1 MSKEKVVAYFKKNK
15 STIQVILIIAA
26 AYIFFAV
33 VGVGCPIK
41 YTTGI
46 SCMGCGMTRAIVA
59 ACKLNFKDAFY
70 FHPLWV
76 LLPVG
81 FVVFL
86 LRKRINPTVIK
97 VLLWIAIIAF
107 VIVYFIRM
115 FDDHNHIVVF
125 EPENNIIGRLYD
137 TFK

>member
-1 MSKEKVVAYFKKNK
+1 MNKEKVVAYFKKNK
-15 STIQVILIIAA
+15 STIQVILIIAV

-59 ACKLNFKDAFY
+59 ACKLNFKAAFY
-70 FHPLWV
+70 YHPLWV

-81 FVVFL
+81 VVVFL
-86 LRKRINPTVIK
+86 LRKRINPTVLK
-97 VLLWIAIIAF
+97 VLFWMAMVAF

-115 FDDHNHIVVF
+115 FDTHNHVVVF
-125 EPENNIIGRLYD
+125 EPENNIIGRI
-137 TFK
+137 FE